1 MYKFQTLLPELLMIG
16 TEVVLV
22 PDIPS
27 PLNTGV
33 SEFSSEGKTTFVP
46 IVKGSCSKAW
56 KAMILGTDGIILGL
70 ADIKALK
77 NFTNPQPCLLTLARL
92 GV

>member
-1 MYKFQTLLPELLMIG
+1 MIG

-27 PLNTGV
+27 PLNSETLYTTDSNTGV